1 MAGSTLSRWR
11 AATCRRSRRPP
22 GARPARR
29 AKSKAR
35 RGEPR
40 PGRAVR
46 GRRPKAGRTRRH
58 SEAGARAPEP
68 RAWPGTS
75 TRRSTGS
82 IDRRSA
88 FGPASAR
95 PRGHRTPLDR
105 WHRRCPPNRRTV
117 RARSGRRHA
126 GIDARARRAP
136 RSDRPPAAGTAQ
148 IVGARAPSQ
157 RMRKRPVGAAYRIAL
172 PIPMPSISS
181 RSGIRRPSRNTSI
194 RSAISSALRR
204 LDAGSS
210 SRPRVNGATSPA
222 ATTYAL
228 NRGPQIWT
236 SDGSS
241 HVAGSVPETRA
252 WIDSRAARGMLSCR
266 PAEAAARSEAAPGG
280 SRSSSAPTRRRKAR
294 ICSRVRLRAGGMRPD
309 ESLARESMK
318 PGGFAGLRC
327 GDFGA

>member
-1 MAGSTLSRWR
+1 MPAHPANRSGPVGPK
-11 AATCRRSRRPP
+11 TCRYRRASSASRSRQ
-22 GARPARR
+22 
-29 AKSKAR
+29 
-35 RGEPR
+35 
-40 PGRAVR
+40 V
-46 GRRPKAGRTRRH
+46 
-58 SEAGARAPEP
+58 
-68 RAWPGTS
+68 
-75 TRRSTGS
+75 
-82 IDRRSA
+82 D
-88 FGPASAR
+88 FG
-95 PRGHRTPLDR
+95 
-105 WHRRCPPNRRTV
+105 
-117 RARSGRRHA
+117 
-126 GIDARARRAP
+126 
-136 RSDRPPAAGTAQ
+136 AGTAQ

-157 RMRKRPVGAAYRIAL
+157 RMRSA
-172 PIPMPSISS
+172 
-181 RSGIRRPSRNTSI
+181 
-194 RSAISSALRR
+194 RSALRTGPRRRSRCPRSARGPASDDRRGTPPSDRRSRPLCRR

-228 NRGPQIWT
+228 NLGPQIWT
-236 SDGSS
+236 SAGSS